1 MWTVEEVK
9 KKIKAKLAIQLN
21 GKTKEVIEID
31 EKFSKE
37 DVLEIIKNNKKINKI
52 LLGKNIKREI
62 YVPGKILN
70 LVF

>member
-1 MWTVEEVK
+1 MQ